1 LTPFDR
7 AWFQRLNVT
16 YDEAL
21 SDFVFNCNL
30 RRYTVE
36 AIRLVIRAGADT
48 GFRADKRAGDAAG
61 HTALSWASAGQCWLT
76 VSKPVLKAPM
86 I

>member
-1 LTPFDR
+1 
-7 AWFQRLNVT
+7 
-16 YDEAL
+16 
-21 SDFVFNCNL
+21 
-30 RRYTVE
+30 VE